1 MLRTLLA
8 LLLPATAAADPYA
21 PPKGKVWNGLTAGFD
36 AGDFERRTG
45 KHPAIWQH
53 FVAWGGNYQYTIENS
68 AGADARLM
76 YHLSTSKGQNLP
88 ERLSPGDIARGDGDR
103 FLLGL
108 ARDIAANGT
117 PAYVRLMG
125 EMNNCNNAYAAYSC
139 GGGRRDDDHS
149 QATFKRAWKRTYL
162 ILHGGDVAT
171 INGRLQALGL
181 PAVQAGAASLPQP
194 QIAF

>member
-1 MLRTLLA
+1 MTRIAPVLLA
-8 LLLPATAAADPYA
+8 LALLALPPAGAAAQPYA
-21 PPKGKVWNGLTAGFD
+21 PPAGKLWNGLTAGFD

-45 KHPAIWQH
+45 KHAAVWQH
-53 FVAWGGNYQYTIENS
+53 FIAWGGSYQYTIENS

-103 FLLGL
+103 FLVGL

-117 PAYVRLMG
+117 PAYLRLLG

-139 GGGRRDDDHS
+139 GGGRRDRDHS
-149 QATFKRAWKRTYL
+149 ARTFKRAWKRAYL
-162 ILHGGDVAT
+162 IMHGGEVAA
-171 INGRLQALGL
+171 IDDRLGAL
-181 PAVQAGAASLPQP
+181 
-194 QIAF
+194 